1 MKKFLI
7 LLSSLSFVG
16 FLLLVTLMGVKSAS
30 AVPNSDCV
38 IASTA
43 ENCTSQT
50 GWVVVATTGI
60 CGPPPG
66 PDTGTQV
73 CCCQLKPD
81 STNTVGTE
89 TKSTKLDNPLGDN
102 IKSPQDLV
110 GQVINTLFGV
120 VGSLA
125 LVMFIYGGF
134 LWMTSAGSSEKV
146 KKGRDIFIW
155 AAVGLVI
162 VFSAYNIVR
171 FVIQGIGS

>member
-30 AVPNSDCV
+30 AQTNSICE
-38 IASTA
+38 IADTA

-50 GWVVVATTGI
+50 GWVVVATTGT
-60 CGPPPG
+60 CSSEPTSP
-66 PDTGTQV
+66 QV
-73 CCCQLKPD
+73 CCCPIQHD

-89 TKSTKLDNPLGDN
+89 TKSTKLDNPLGDS

>member
-1 MKKFLI
+1 M
-7 LLSSLSFVG
+7 
-16 FLLLVTLMGVKSAS
+16 
-30 AVPNSDCV
+30 
-38 IASTA
+38 
-43 ENCTSQT
+43 
-50 GWVVVATTGI
+50 
-60 CGPPPG
+60 
-66 PDTGTQV
+66 
-73 CCCQLKPD
+73 
-81 STNTVGTE
+81 GTE

>member
-30 AVPNSDCV
+30 AQTNSNCV
-38 IASTA
+38 IASTT
-43 ENCTSQT
+43 EICTSQA
-50 GWVVVATTGI
+50 GHWVVATGK
-60 CGPPPG
+60 CLPVPSAPE
-66 PDTGTQV
+66 V
-73 CCCQLKPD
+73 CCCPLKDD
-81 STNTVGTE
+81 STNSTQTE
-89 TKSTKLDNPLGDN
+89 TPSTKLDNPLGDS